1 MDRILK
7 HRQIKVMELKEKR
20 HKGHSTLLFIAL
32 LIPVF
37 WLGWKIHKAKWVDKM
52 VIQIV
57 DVTTLAFFS
66 YFRRQVYNFFK

>member
-7 HRQIKVMELKEKR
+7 HRQIKVMELKKQR
-20 HKGHSTLLFIAL
+20 NKGHSTLLLIAL
-32 LIPVF
+32 FLPVF
-37 WLGWKIHKAKWVDKM
+37 WLGWNIHKAKWVDTM

-66 YFRRQVYNFFK
+66 YFKRQVYNFFK